1 MKHPMLPAC
10 LLAAVFCCTAHAS
23 VRVVDP
29 AGNGDFLTIGAG
41 IAGSSAGDTLRIA
54 AGTYAEPLT
63 LSKSLTLIGDPA
75 GGATR
80 LTGNDSFRVLTISG
94 PFAVRLEHL
103 TFQHGFEPNAAGAI
117 FCNGGAQLAAHDC
130 DFADNYS
137 AWDSGAVRVGGAGTI
152 ATFTECEFRDN
163 FAERGGA
170 AIQVQFGAS
179 LVMYDCTIR
188 DNATDTIGGGLT
200 IWQSFVELRRCLF
213 LRNSGSGA
221 GAVHLEQGTAE
232 IASCTFHDNTTY
244 DNGTITLD
252 GDSYLNLKDTILSQ
266 DRAGYGLAVLFG
278 DCDHEC
284 NDYYGNV
291 GGAIYGEA
299 LHPGEIQEDPQF
311 AAPGSGD
318 LRLLPTSP
326 CLPANNGCGALMG
339 RYGILDP
346 LALVSVT
353 DVPQDEGGFLSVTW
367 TASSHEAP
375 PPAAAVVFYEVQ
387 RFGDV
392 WEPLVQVVPEG
403 LARYTA
409 TVPTSDVMIVG
420 EPPPQSLYRVAAV
433 LDQGEPAYT
442 EALPGYSVDD
452 IAPVVRLEIHE
463 PDPTL
468 LVCWFP
474 VIGDDLDHVELYRD
488 VTPGFDPAA
497 PFAVMHEQCY
507 LQEHPV
513 FYYYVARAVDRH
525 GNLGPWTET
534 LHPDPTAAPELP
546 ALSFAMEPLQ
556 PNPFNPRTRLR
567 FGTTQPGPVKVEVY
581 DLRGMRVALLGDGT
595 VAAGWH
601 EMDWNG
607 RDDAGLAVAAGAY
620 VFRVTSPEGVLTG
633 KAALIK

>member
-1 MKHPMLPAC
+1 
-10 LLAAVFCCTAHAS
+10 
-23 VRVVDP
+23 
-29 AGNGDFLTIGAG
+29 
-41 IAGSSAGDTLRIA
+41 
-54 AGTYAEPLT
+54 
-63 LSKSLTLIGDPA
+63 
-75 GGATR
+75 
-80 LTGNDSFRVLTISG
+80 
-94 PFAVRLEHL
+94 
-103 TFQHGFEPNAAGAI
+103 
-117 FCNGGAQLAAHDC
+117 
-130 DFADNYS
+130 
-137 AWDSGAVRVGGAGTI
+137 
-152 ATFTECEFRDN
+152 
-163 FAERGGA
+163 
-170 AIQVQFGAS
+170 
-179 LVMYDCTIR
+179 
-188 DNATDTIGGGLT
+188 
-200 IWQSFVELRRCLF
+200 
-213 LRNSGSGA
+213 
-221 GAVHLEQGTAE
+221 
-232 IASCTFHDNTTY
+232 
-244 DNGTITLD
+244 
-252 GDSYLNLKDTILSQ
+252 
-266 DRAGYGLAVLFG
+266 
-278 DCDHEC
+278 
-284 NDYYGNV
+284 
-291 GGAIYGEA
+291 
-299 LHPGEIQEDPQF
+299 
-311 AAPGSGD
+311 
-318 LRLLPTSP
+318 
-326 CLPANNGCGALMG
+326 MG

-375 PPAAAVVFYEVQ
+375 PPAAAVAFYEVQ

-392 WEPLVQVVPEG
+392 WEPLVQVAPEG
-403 LARYTA
+403 LAQYTA
-409 TVPTSDVMIVG
+409 TVPTPDVMIVG

-463 PDPTL
+463 PDPVL

-474 VIGDDLDHVELYRD
+474 VTGDDLDHVELYRD

-497 PFAVMHEQCY
+497 PFAVMHEPCY

-581 DLRGMRVALLGDGT
+581 DLRGTRIALLGDGT